1 MLTKLSGQEPPL
13 LDSIILKSVEGAEV
27 GNPGGGWKSI
37 LVLYFFNAMFKDDF
51 LFFPRVLSSE
61 EPGVNC
67 DKSQLTST
75 VYW

>member
-51 LFFPRVLSSE
+51 LFFL
-61 EPGVNC
+61 
-67 DKSQLTST
+67 
-75 VYW
+75 